1 MVLRYNRLIEDSIN
15 LHYHG
20 KAILERIL
28 EEEPENAIALKQEKL
43 NELDILNFYLANG
56 YKLVQNEYAGY
67 DGCNNSKEVPYLC
80 LS

>member
-28 EEEPENAIALKQEKL
+28 EEEPENAIAIQQEKL
-43 NELDILNFYLANG
+43 NELDI
-56 YKLVQNEYAGY
+56 
-67 DGCNNSKEVPYLC
+67 
-80 LS
+80 